1 MRRDPASASRARESG
16 LGVRM
21 TDFPEPVILTPE
33 QEKIVEYA
41 ERRVRKALYD
51 LEQETG
57 LSIDHVSVDTR
68 NFGQL
73 HTEIML
79 TKRVRQ

>member
-1 MRRDPASASRARESG
+1 
-16 LGVRM
+16 M